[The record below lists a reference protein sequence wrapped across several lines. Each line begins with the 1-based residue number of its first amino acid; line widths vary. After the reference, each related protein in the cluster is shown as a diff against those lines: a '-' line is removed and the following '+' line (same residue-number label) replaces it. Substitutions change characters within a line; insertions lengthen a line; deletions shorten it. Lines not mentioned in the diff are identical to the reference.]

1 MPTTV
6 HMILA
11 QKDMHVFDNA
21 TEAHACV
28 NTDNAISLLEPYT
41 SVDEY

>member
-21 TEAHACV
+21 TEAHSCV
-28 NTDNAISLLEPYT
+28 DIDTAISLLEH
-41 SVDEY
+41 